1 MRLETDQEA
10 LKDFVKTSYFS
21 QGKKEKKTAQ
31 TSLVHESQSFYLSG
45 TWRGVVGIF

>member
-21 QGKKEKKTAQ
+21 QGKKEKKQ
-31 TSLVHESQSFYLSG
+31 PKPHFYMKANLSICQEHG
-45 TWRGVVGIF
+45 EEL